1 MPGGVTS
8 IGNFVPGHGV
18 ASGLY
23 WDRRWRQKSGS
34 GVWKY
39 AMGLRRSMSHH
50 SPDKYKQRQARR
62 KR

>member
-8 IGNFVPGHGV
+8 IGNFVPGHEV
-18 ASGLY
+18 ALGLY
-23 WDRRWRQKSGS
+23 FARGWRRKSG
-34 GVWKY
+34 GAVWRY
-39 AMGLRRSMSHH
+39 AMGLRRSLSHH

>member
-18 ASGLY
+18 AAGLY
-23 WDRRWRQKSGS
+23 FDRRWRLKSGS
-34 GVWKY
+34 GVWLYSVGWRHSQTCYSPSK
-39 AMGLRRSMSHH
+39 AQQRRG
-50 SPDKYKQRQARR
+50 RR